1 MPAKTAYQKQAD
13 KRTKDAIRLRARF
26 DARARKAATQL
37 TVALAGALDARERTN
52 RINLLYGVDIST
64 ETLLVHSLR
73 VAGLGQQLNAFL
85 GESTPGEELQ
95 LFNPTPDGNGGAV
108 LPLEE
113 LFGETVTGPPVV
125 FQPLPPAAAQPAETG
140 SGIAINQLRAQDV
153 GGGNWNIT
161 VQASAP
167 SGGYHLV
174 NDFAPYPYDF
184 RNGDEMSFTFNN
196 ASAGQRVQFVF
207 TDSANEQ
214 VRVERTLVLG

>member
-1 MPAKTAYQKQAD
+1 MPKSAYQKQAD

-26 DARARKAATQL
+26 DARARKAAGQL
-37 TVALAGALDARERTN
+37 TAALAGALDARQRTD
-52 RINLLYGVDIST
+52 RINLLYGVDLST

-73 VAGLGQQLNAFL
+73 VAGLDQQLSTFL

-108 LPLEE
+108 LPLEA
-113 LFGETVTGPPVV
+113 LFGETSETPPVAPAPV
-125 FQPLPPAAAQPAETG
+125 PAAEQPAETG
-140 SGIAINQLRAQDV
+140 SGITISQLRAQDV
-153 GGGNWNIT
+153 GGGNWNVV

-196 ASAGQRVQFVF
+196 ASAGQRVQFIF
-207 TDSANEQ
+207 TDGANEQ
-214 VRVERTLVLG
+214 LREERTLVLA